1 MRVVLA
7 DDEPLARTRLAAM
20 LASVDGVELVAEAV
34 DGAQA
39 LQACETHRPD
49 LVLLDIAMPGMDG
62 MEAARRLRAMD
73 TPPAVVFCTA
83 YDGHAV
89 SAFEVDAVDFLV
101 KPVRPERLAAALAR
115 ARTFLAGRRAGGGE
129 GRRNLCSRV
138 GGSLRLIPLED
149 VHFLQAEEKYVVV
162 GHAGGEHLIEESL
175 KSLEEEFG
183 DRFVRIHR
191 SCLVARARI
200 SGLHRGGDGR
210 HMVSLRGVDTPL
222 EVSRRCAPTVRE
234 VVRAL

>member
-1 MRVVLA
+1 MRVLLA
-7 DDEPLARTRLAAM
+7 DDEPLARARLAAL
-20 LASVDGVELVAEAV
+20 LAAADDVELVAEAA

-39 LQACETHRPD
+39 LEACALHQPD

-62 MEAARRLRAMD
+62 MEAARRLRAFD
-73 TPPAVVFCTA
+73 SPPAVVFCTA

-115 ARTFLAGRRAGGGE
+115 ARTFLAGRRAAAEE

-138 GGSLRLIPLED
+138 GGSLRLIPLDD

-162 GHAGGEHLIEESL
+162 GHAGGEHLVEDSL

-183 DRFVRIHR
+183 SRFVRIHR
-191 SCLVARARI
+191 NCLVARTRI
-200 SGLHRGGDGR
+200 TGLHRSPEG
-210 HMVSLRGVDTPL
+210 HHLVSVRGVEAPL
-222 EVSRRCAPTVRE
+222 EVSRRCAPAVRE
-234 VVRAL
+234 VVRGL